1 MNNLNEKAT
10 NLLRQQGLISGN
22 EIAYLKGDLWIA
34 ENVISS
40 EKRILEQ
47 VPKGIVESA
56 NKRVLKM
63 TF

>member
-56 NKRVLKM
+56 NKRVLKG
-63 TF
+63 